1 MENITNELMKLDVEN
16 FEIEDINDL
25 AIDAPDEAVSELD
38 ASGDSCCCSCCS
50 CCSSCCS

>member
-1 MENITNELMKLDVEN
+1 MQNITNELMKLDVEN

-25 AIDAPDEAVSELD
+25 AIDAPDEASTELA
-38 ASGDSCCCSCCS
+38 ASDGSCCSCCS